1 MVEVKQPITSVLFLL
16 RLLVSF
22 YDACKQARKTE

>member
-1 MVEVKQPITSVLFLL
+1 MVEVKQPITSVLSLL
-16 RLLVSF
+16 SLLVSF